1 MHVLAVGG
9 AGYIGSHMVKRLLQD
24 GHEVTTLDDLS
35 SGHREAVLG
44 GNFVQGNLADRGM
57 LNDLFRSTQ
66 FDGVMHFASFIQV
79 GESMH
84 APGKYYRNNLA
95 GTLNLL
101 DAMVVNGANNLIF
114 SSTAAIFGQPLRVPI
129 DEAHPQSPINP
140 YGRSKWMVEQML
152 GDFERA
158 HGLRSVCLRYF
169 NAAGADPEGM
179 IGEWHEPETHLV
191 PLVLQAASGR
201 LDSVTIY
208 GRDYDTPDGTCI
220 RDYIHVADLTGA
232 HMAALRHL
240 RAGGTS
246 EIFNCGYGRGFS
258 VLEVIDAVKRAAGSD
273 FDVRLAPRRPG
284 DPAIVVAAT
293 ERIRKALGWVPRHDS
308 LDAIVRHALRWEE
321 RLSSL
326 QQRPQGA
333 A

>member
-1 MHVLAVGG
+1 MMRVLAVGG
-9 AGYIGSHMVKRLLQD
+9 AGYIGSHMVKMLLQE

-44 GNFVQGNLADRGM
+44 GNFVQGNLADSA
-57 LNDLFRSTQ
+57 LLAELFGTTR

-101 DAMVVNGANNLIF
+101 EAMVANGANNLIF

-140 YGRSKWMVEQML
+140 YGRSKWMVEHIL

-169 NAAGADPEGM
+169 NAAGADPEGR

-201 LDSVTIY
+201 RDSVTIY

-220 RDYIHVADLTGA
+220 RDYVHVVDLCRA
-232 HMAALRHL
+232 HLLALEYL
-240 RAGGTS
+240 RAGSSGAA
-246 EIFNCGYGRGFS
+246 FNLGNGAGYS
-258 VLEVIDAVKRAAGSD
+258 VQEVIDAAAEICGKPIP
-273 FDVRLAPRRPG
+273 VTYGERRPG
-284 DPAIVVAAT
+284 DAARLVADAT
-293 ERIRKALGWVPRHDS
+293 RARGTLGWRAENES
-308 LDAIVRHALRWEE
+308 I
-321 RLSSL
+321 
-326 QQRPQGA
+326 A
-333 A
+333 AVHRNR

>member
-220 RDYIHVADLTGA
+220 RDYVHVVDLCRA
-232 HMAALRHL
+232 HLLALEYL
-240 RAGGTS
+240 RAGSPGAA
-246 EIFNCGYGRGFS
+246 FNLGNGAGYS
-258 VLEVIDAVKRAAGSD
+258 VQEVIDAAAEICGKPIP
-273 FDVRLAPRRPG
+273 VTHGERRPG
-284 DPAIVVAAT
+284 DAARLVADAT
-293 ERIRKALGWVPRHDS
+293 RARGTLGW
-308 LDAIVRHALRWEE
+308 
-321 RLSSL
+321 
-326 QQRPQGA
+326 RPQYGA
-333 A
+333 LPSILAHAWTWERRLAGRK